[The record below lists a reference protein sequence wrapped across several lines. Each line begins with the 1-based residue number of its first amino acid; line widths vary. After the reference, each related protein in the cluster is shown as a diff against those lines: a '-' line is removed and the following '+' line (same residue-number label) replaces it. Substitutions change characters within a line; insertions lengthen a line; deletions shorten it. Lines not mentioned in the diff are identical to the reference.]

1 MINIYFS
8 STHYRK
14 RIFLRNREW
23 IWNIISH
30 DLSIHIYIYMSPPRE
45 ISIRSIIS
53 TGLSRFPSIPRARE
67 SVWNLVMHVSAD
79 RTRAINLKDPRK
91 DGKDQEIR
99 DRPSFSP
106 RHGSTMRHF
115 SCCRICF
122 RCFDFRPTLSLLHLP
137 FDSDDRKEIRW
148 MDIVKDLFL

>member
-1 MINIYFS
+1 M
-8 STHYRK
+8 
-14 RIFLRNREW
+14 
-23 IWNIISH
+23 
-30 DLSIHIYIYMSPPRE
+30 YMSPPRE

-91 DGKDQEIR
+91 DGGKDQEIR

-115 SCCRICF
+115 SCRRICF
-122 RCFDFRPTLSLLHLP
+122 PIFGQHYRSS
-137 FDSDDRKEIRW
+137 DSDNRKEIRW

>member
-1 MINIYFS
+1 
-8 STHYRK
+8 
-14 RIFLRNREW
+14 
-23 IWNIISH
+23 
-30 DLSIHIYIYMSPPRE
+30 MSPPRE

-91 DGKDQEIR
+91 DGGKDQEIR

-122 RCFDFRPTLSLLHLP
+122 PIFGQHYRSSIFRFGQSEGNTL
-137 FDSDDRKEIRW
+137 DGYRKGFIFV
-148 MDIVKDLFL
+148 IKKFV

>member
-30 DLSIHIYIYMSPPRE
+30 DLSIHIYIYVS
-45 ISIRSIIS
+45 S
-53 TGLSRFPSIPRARE
+53 SRNFDKIDYLDRFITFSFYSSGKRI
-67 SVWNLVMHVSAD
+67 WNLVMHVSAD

-91 DGKDQEIR
+91 DGGKDQEIR

-122 RCFDFRPTLSLLHLP
+122 PIFGQHHRSSIFLSIRTIG
-137 FDSDDRKEIRW
+137 RKYVGWIS
-148 MDIVKDLFL
+148 

>member
-30 DLSIHIYIYMSPPRE
+30 DLSIRIYIYVS
-45 ISIRSIIS
+45 S
-53 TGLSRFPSIPRARE
+53 SRNFDKIDYLDRFITFSFYSSGERKRLESRYAR
-67 SVWNLVMHVSAD
+67 SAD

-91 DGKDQEIR
+91 DGGKDQEIR

-115 SCCRICF
+115 SCRRICF
-122 RCFDFRPTLSLLHLP
+122 PIFGQHYRSS
-137 FDSDDRKEIRW
+137 DSDNRKEIRW